1 MPNDQKLQTFLSSL
15 RAKGKPH
22 EKLEEKVKAAFN
34 IADHGLHITGVDSSP
49 EMIALE
55 RHRLPEQEWLVA
67 DMRRLALNRRFDGIL
82 AWDRPWMLFAF
93 LPLKVPAPTAP
104 RCTTC
109 GYFNSFS
116 KSAFF
121 CATWSIVHCLG
132 DLSGRQRISRVPWR
146 KRSPEKWS

>member
-22 EKLEEKVKAAFN
+22 EKLEEKVKAAFR

-55 RHRLPEQEWLVA
+55 RHRLPEQEWLVD
-67 DMRRLALNRRFDGIL
+67 DMRRWRSIDAST
-82 AWDRPWMLFAF
+82 AF
-93 LPLKVPAPTAP
+93 SPGTDLGCVRVPAPQSAAPTAP
-104 RCTTC
+104 RRTTC
-109 GYFNSFS
+109 GYFNSIS